1 MSRGPLA
8 YLAAAFNARP
18 FGMAIAPNWFALAAF
33 GLLGAFVSPGF
44 WLIGAGLE
52 AAYLWVLATSS
63 RFRAVVDAMS
73 LSSGGSEDWGAQYRA
88 LVARLDERS
97 RAQQN
102 DMERQG
108 AALVEVL
115 TRAGAFAAQLTDV
128 RQLVW
133 LHLKLLAAR
142 SALREVIGLGSS
154 EQTAL
159 DEQRTQLKARLEKPD
174 LDAELRSSLA
184 GQMQVIESRQQAH
197 TVASKRCEFVDAEI
211 DRLRQQLSLVREQAL
226 LATDEGSVARSVDAL
241 SASLNEA
248 NRWLKDQRELFA
260 GFESFADD
268 PPPPELLGAAGPT
281 SSSASPASSPSSSS
295 GRRSRT
301 KGVSE

>member
-1 MSRGPLA
+1 MSRGPLS

-18 FGMAIAPNWFALAAF
+18 FGMKIPPNWFVLAAF
-33 GLLGAFVSPGF
+33 GLVGALVNPGF
-44 WLIGAGLE
+44 WLIGAGVE
-52 AAYLWVLATSS
+52 AFYLWVLSSNS
-63 RFRAVVDAMS
+63 RFRAVVDATS
-73 LSSGGSEDWGAQYRA
+73 DADGKSGWSEQYFALLS
-88 LVARLDERS
+88 RLDDRS
-97 RAQQN
+97 RAQQG

-115 TRAGAFAAQLTDV
+115 TRAGAFPAQLTDV

-142 SALREVIGLGSS
+142 SALREVIGLGAS
-154 EQTAL
+154 EQRQL
-159 DEQRTQLKARLEKPD
+159 DEHREELKDRLERTD
-174 LDAELRSSLA
+174 LDEELRSSLTS
-184 GQMQVIESRQQAH
+184 QLQVIESRRQAH

-260 GFESFADD
+260 GFESFDDD
-268 PPPPELLGAAGPT
+268 PPPPELLGKAGPP
-281 SSSASPASSPSSSS
+281 ASPSPLSSS
-295 GRRSRT
+295 GRRRRA

>member
-1 MSRGPLA
+1 MSGRPLA

-18 FGMAIAPNWFALAAF
+18 FGMKIAPNWFAVAAF
-33 GLLGAFVSPGF
+33 GLLGAFINPGF

-52 AAYLWVLATSS
+52 ALYLWALAASS
-63 RFRAVVDAMS
+63 RFQAVVDAT
-73 LSSGGSEDWGAQYRA
+73 SGSGAGAEDWGTQYRA
-88 LVARLDERS
+88 LLDRLDAGARH
-97 RAQQN
+97 AQGE
-102 DMERQG
+102 MEQQG
-108 AALVEVL
+108 AALVDVL
-115 TRAGAFAAQLTDV
+115 TRAGAFPAQLTDV

-142 SALREVIGLGSS
+142 SALREVIGSVASDATTL
-154 EQTAL
+154 EEHHRDLTTRLARADL
-159 DEQRTQLKARLEKPD
+159 DE
-174 LDAELRSSLA
+174 ELRSSLS
-184 GQMQVIESRQQAH
+184 GQLEVIESRRAAH
-197 TVASKRCEFVDAEI
+197 TLASKRCEFVDAEI

-260 GFESFADD
+260 GFESFSDD
-268 PPPPELLGAAGPT
+268 PPPPELLGKR
-281 SSSASPASSPSSSS
+281 ASSPPPERK
-295 GRRSRT
+295 RRA